1 MKKSVFVLAAFVAS
15 FIALPTQAAEFNEA
29 PTSVMQKKAKGKHA
43 IMVQNKMHMMAAIM
57 TGEEMIKN
65 NPKTVF
71 EIVLIGD
78 VVKDIAVD
86 QDLKNAMAEANKAGI
101 VFVSC
106 EFAMNKLGVTKDQ
119 YLSFVRTTPNAF
131 IYLFDLQD
139 KGYNNLI
146 L

>member
-1 MKKSVFVLAAFVAS
+1 MKKSVFVLTTLFAS
-15 FIALPTQAAEFNEA
+15 CIALPIQVADYNEVA
-29 PTSVMQKKAKGKHA
+29 TAVIQTKVKDKHA

-71 EIVLIGD
+71 EIVLIGN

-101 VFVSC
+101 LFVSC

-139 KGYNNLI
+139 KGYKNLI